1 MKNFNSGWYVV
12 YTRSRYEKKICNQL
26 TERGIE
32 YFFPVNKILKVWSD
46 RKKYMD
52 APLFP
57 SYVFIYLKDIE
68 SMYKVLEIDGVVSYI
83 RSGKEIVRVTE
94 KVIDDLKLIFK
105 NDKEIS
111 VSERYF
117 ESGQKVVIHH
127 GPLTGLD
134 CEIVECYG
142 EHKILVRVSF
152 LKRSIILSLLPEQL
166 TPENRNA
173 VPARTHL
180 HQNAVCINF

>member
-1 MKNFNSGWYVV
+1 
-12 YTRSRYEKKICNQL
+12 
-26 TERGIE
+26 
-32 YFFPVNKILKVWSD
+32 
-46 RKKYMD
+46 
-52 APLFP
+52 
-57 SYVFIYLKDIE
+57 
-68 SMYKVLEIDGVVSYI
+68 MYKVLEIDGVVSYI
-83 RSGKEIVRVTE
+83 RLGKEIVRVTE

-152 LKRSIILSLLPEQL
+152 LKRSIVLSLLPEQL
-166 TPENRNA
+166 TPENRNS

-180 HQNAVCINF
+180 HQNAVCINFYS